1 MFRFFSEK
9 HWFIWSWLG
18 SFIILSSLW
27 VQVEID
33 VKINEWFGV
42 FYDMIQKA
50 LAEPNAVSIEEY
62 FASLFSFITLAGM
75 YIAVYVAISFFTAHF
90 LFRWRTAM
98 VEWYHSVYDKARKIE
113 GASQRVQ
120 EDTIKF
126 TRIME
131 GLGTSLIESIMILIQ
146 FIPIL
151 FGLSIGI
158 PIFFFGDWE
167 YGLIVGALIWTI
179 GGTVFLIVLGLIL
192 RQVGVEYDLQKQEAA
207 YRKILV
213 IAEDDGSVR
222 PKKID
227 ELFDDVRKIHFLSY
241 IRYLYFNIGRIA
253 YLQANV
259 LSAYVFLAPAIVAG
273 AVTLGVM
280 QQIIRAFGRVEGSMQ
295 YLLKAW
301 PTIIE
306 LASVYKRLREFESK
320 IKQEELID
328 EIEVVIT
335 PGSRLVG
342 RKQNYFTKLAYE
354 ELFLLGMWRKGARFR
369 TRLSKQIF
377 KVGDVLLLGVRDPD
391 EEDVSAK
398 INLLGLMPIRS
409 REISTLPSRSRFLK
423 ALVFFTTSILLAALN
438 IINVLTAFLICVLG
452 FVGIKI
458 LKSNLYRHIE
468 WPIVIMLA
476 AMIPIGQA
484 LESTGITAQI
494 ASGVVSFAGDLHV
507 FWILMIILIITMLI
521 TDVINLSLIHI

>member
-1 MFRFFSEK
+1 MFKFFNSK
-9 HWFIWSWLG
+9 KWFLWAWIG

-27 VQVEID
+27 VQVVID

-90 LFRWRTAM
+90 LFRWRTSM

-146 FIPIL
+146 FVPIL

-192 RQVGVEYDLQKQEAA
+192 RLVGVEYDLQKQEAA

-213 IAEDDGSVR
+213 IAEDNETVR
-222 PKKID
+222 PKRID
-227 ELFDDVRKIHFLSY
+227 ELFDDVRKIHYLSY
-241 IRYLYFNIGRIA
+241 LRYLYFNIGRIA

-273 AVTLGVM
+273 VVTLGVM

-306 LASVYKRLREFESK
+306 LASVYKRLREFE
-320 IKQEELID
+320 D
-328 EIEVVIT
+328 
-335 PGSRLVG
+335 
-342 RKQNYFTKLAYE
+342 KL
-354 ELFLLGMWRKGARFR
+354 K
-369 TRLSKQIF
+369 SSQ
-377 KVGDVLLLGVRDPD
+377 
-391 EEDVSAK
+391 EDV
-398 INLLGLMPIRS
+398 
-409 REISTLPSRSRFLK
+409 T
-423 ALVFFTTSILLAALN
+423 
-438 IINVLTAFLICVLG
+438 
-452 FVGIKI
+452 
-458 LKSNLYRHIE
+458 IE
-468 WPIVIMLA
+468 
-476 AMIPIGQA
+476 
-484 LESTGITAQI
+484 SK
-494 ASGVVSFAGDLHV
+494 
-507 FWILMIILIITMLI
+507 
-521 TDVINLSLIHI
+521 

>member
-1 MFRFFSEK
+1 MFRFFK
-9 HWFIWSWLG
+9 IKKWFYWSWFG
-18 SFIILSSLW
+18 SAIILGSLW

-50 LAEPNAVSIEEY
+50 LAEPNAITIQEY
-62 FASLFSFITLAGM
+62 FASLLSFITLAGM

-146 FIPIL
+146 FVPIL

-158 PIFFFGDWE
+158 PIFFFGEWE

-192 RQVGVEYDLQKQEAA
+192 RLVGVEYDLQKQEAA

-213 IAEDDGSVR
+213 IAEDDGNVR

-273 AVTLGVM
+273 VVTLGVM
-280 QQIIRAFGRVEGSMQ
+280 QQIIRAFGRVESSMQ

-306 LASVYKRLREFESK
+306 LASVYKRLREFE
-320 IKQEELID
+320 
-328 EIEVVIT
+328 
-335 PGSRLVG
+335 
-342 RKQNYFTKLAYE
+342 
-354 ELFLLGMWRKGARFR
+354 
-369 TRLSKQIF
+369 
-377 KVGDVLLLGVRDPD
+377 
-391 EEDVSAK
+391 AK
-398 INLLGLMPIRS
+398 
-409 REISTLPSRSRFLK
+409 
-423 ALVFFTTSILLAALN
+423 
-438 IINVLTAFLICVLG
+438 
-452 FVGIKI
+452 
-458 LKSNLYRHIE
+458 LKSSDKNVRI
-468 WPIVIMLA
+468 
-476 AMIPIGQA
+476 
-484 LESTGITAQI
+484 
-494 ASGVVSFAGDLHV
+494 
-507 FWILMIILIITMLI
+507 
-521 TDVINLSLIHI
+521 

>member
-1 MFRFFSEK
+1 MFRFFTEK
-9 HWFIWSWLG
+9 SWFIWSWIG

-62 FASLFSFITLAGM
+62 FASLFSFITLAAM
-75 YIAVYVAISFFTAHF
+75 YIAVYVAISFFTAHY
-90 LFRWRTAM
+90 LFRWRTSM

-151 FGLSIGI
+151 FGLSVGI
-158 PIFFFGDWE
+158 PIFFFGEWE

-179 GGTVFLIVLGLIL
+179 GGTIFLILLGFIL
-192 RQVGVEYDLQKQEAA
+192 RLVGIEYDLQKQEAA

-213 IAEDDGSVR
+213 IAEDDGTVR
-222 PKKID
+222 PKRID
-227 ELFDDVRKIHFLSY
+227 ELFDDVRKIHYLSY
-241 IRYLYFNIGRIA
+241 LRYLYFNIGRIA

-273 AVTLGVM
+273 VVTLGVM

-320 IKQEELID
+320 IKYEDLVD
-328 EIEVVIT
+328 E
-335 PGSRLVG
+335 
-342 RKQNYFTKLAYE
+342 
-354 ELFLLGMWRKGARFR
+354 
-369 TRLSKQIF
+369 
-377 KVGDVLLLGVRDPD
+377 
-391 EEDVSAK
+391 
-398 INLLGLMPIRS
+398 
-409 REISTLPSRSRFLK
+409 K
-423 ALVFFTTSILLAALN
+423 A
-438 IINVLTAFLICVLG
+438 
-452 FVGIKI
+452 
-458 LKSNLYRHIE
+458 
-468 WPIVIMLA
+468 
-476 AMIPIGQA
+476 
-484 LESTGITAQI
+484 
-494 ASGVVSFAGDLHV
+494 
-507 FWILMIILIITMLI
+507 
-521 TDVINLSLIHI
+521 

>member
-1 MFRFFSEK
+1 MFRFFTEK
-9 HWFIWSWLG
+9 NWFYWSWIG

-62 FASLFSFITLAGM
+62 FASLFSFITLAAM
-75 YIAVYVAISFFTAHF
+75 YIAVYVAISFFTAHY
-90 LFRWRTAM
+90 LFRWRTSM

-151 FGLSIGI
+151 FGLSVGI
-158 PIFFFGDWE
+158 PIFFFGEWE

-192 RQVGVEYDLQKQEAA
+192 RLVGIEYDLQKQEAA

-213 IAEDDGSVR
+213 IAEDDGNVR
-222 PKKID
+222 PKTID

-241 IRYLYFNIGRIA
+241 LRYLYFNIGRIA

-273 AVTLGVM
+273 VVTLGVM

-306 LASVYKRLREFESK
+306 LASVYKRLREFE
-320 IKQEELID
+320 D
-328 EIEVVIT
+328 
-335 PGSRLVG
+335 
-342 RKQNYFTKLAYE
+342 KL
-354 ELFLLGMWRKGARFR
+354 K
-369 TRLSKQIF
+369 SSQ
-377 KVGDVLLLGVRDPD
+377 
-391 EEDVSAK
+391 EDV
-398 INLLGLMPIRS
+398 
-409 REISTLPSRSRFLK
+409 T
-423 ALVFFTTSILLAALN
+423 
-438 IINVLTAFLICVLG
+438 
-452 FVGIKI
+452 
-458 LKSNLYRHIE
+458 IE
-468 WPIVIMLA
+468 
-476 AMIPIGQA
+476 
-484 LESTGITAQI
+484 SK
-494 ASGVVSFAGDLHV
+494 
-507 FWILMIILIITMLI
+507 
-521 TDVINLSLIHI
+521 

>member
-1 MFRFFSEK
+1 MFKFFTNK
-9 HWFIWSWLG
+9 KWFLWAWIG

-27 VQVEID
+27 VQVVID

-151 FGLSIGI
+151 FGLSFGI
-158 PIFFFGDWE
+158 PIFFFGEWE

-192 RQVGVEYDLQKQEAA
+192 RLVGVEYDLQKQEAA

-213 IAEDDGSVR
+213 IAEDNETVR
-222 PKKID
+222 PKRID
-227 ELFDDVRKIHFLSY
+227 ELFDDVRKIHYLSY
-241 IRYLYFNIGRIA
+241 LRYLYFNIGRIA

-273 AVTLGVM
+273 VVTLGVM

-295 YLLKAW
+295 YLLKSW

-306 LASVYKRLREFESK
+306 LASVYKRLREFE
-320 IKQEELID
+320 D
-328 EIEVVIT
+328 
-335 PGSRLVG
+335 
-342 RKQNYFTKLAYE
+342 KL
-354 ELFLLGMWRKGARFR
+354 K
-369 TRLSKQIF
+369 SSQ
-377 KVGDVLLLGVRDPD
+377 
-391 EEDVSAK
+391 EDV
-398 INLLGLMPIRS
+398 
-409 REISTLPSRSRFLK
+409 T
-423 ALVFFTTSILLAALN
+423 
-438 IINVLTAFLICVLG
+438 
-452 FVGIKI
+452 
-458 LKSNLYRHIE
+458 IE
-468 WPIVIMLA
+468 
-476 AMIPIGQA
+476 
-484 LESTGITAQI
+484 SK
-494 ASGVVSFAGDLHV
+494 
-507 FWILMIILIITMLI
+507 
-521 TDVINLSLIHI
+521 

>member
-1 MFRFFSEK
+1 MFRFFKQK
-9 HWFIWSWLG
+9 HWFLWSWIG

-75 YIAVYVAISFFTAHF
+75 YIAVYVAISFFTAHY
-90 LFRWRTAM
+90 LFRWRTSM

-151 FGLSIGI
+151 FGLSVGI
-158 PIFFFGDWE
+158 PIFFFGEWE

-192 RQVGVEYDLQKQEAA
+192 RLVGVEYDLQKQEAA

-213 IAEDDGSVR
+213 IAEDDGNVR
-222 PKKID
+222 PKRID

-241 IRYLYFNIGRIA
+241 LRYLYFNIGRIA

-273 AVTLGVM
+273 VVTLGVM

-320 IKQEELID
+320 IKQDDLID
-328 EIEVVIT
+328 E
-335 PGSRLVG
+335 
-342 RKQNYFTKLAYE
+342 
-354 ELFLLGMWRKGARFR
+354 
-369 TRLSKQIF
+369 
-377 KVGDVLLLGVRDPD
+377 
-391 EEDVSAK
+391 
-398 INLLGLMPIRS
+398 
-409 REISTLPSRSRFLK
+409 
-423 ALVFFTTSILLAALN
+423 
-438 IINVLTAFLICVLG
+438 TA
-452 FVGIKI
+452 
-458 LKSNLYRHIE
+458 
-468 WPIVIMLA
+468 
-476 AMIPIGQA
+476 
-484 LESTGITAQI
+484 
-494 ASGVVSFAGDLHV
+494 
-507 FWILMIILIITMLI
+507 
-521 TDVINLSLIHI
+521 

>member
-1 MFRFFSEK
+1 MVRFFTEK
-9 HWFIWSWLG
+9 NWFYCSWIG

-62 FASLFSFITLAGM
+62 FASLFSFITLAAM
-75 YIAVYVAISFFTAHF
+75 YIAVYVAISFFTAHY
-90 LFRWRTAM
+90 LFRWRTSM

-151 FGLSIGI
+151 FGLSVGI
-158 PIFFFGDWE
+158 PIFFFGEWE

-192 RQVGVEYDLQKQEAA
+192 RLVGIEYDLQKQEAA

-213 IAEDDGSVR
+213 IAEDDGNVR
-222 PKKID
+222 PKTID

-241 IRYLYFNIGRIA
+241 LRYLYFNIGRIA

-273 AVTLGVM
+273 VVTLGVM

-306 LASVYKRLREFESK
+306 LASVYKRLREFE
-320 IKQEELID
+320 
-328 EIEVVIT
+328 T
-335 PGSRLVG
+335 
-342 RKQNYFTKLAYE
+342 
-354 ELFLLGMWRKGARFR
+354 
-369 TRLSKQIF
+369 
-377 KVGDVLLLGVRDPD
+377 
-391 EEDVSAK
+391 K
-398 INLLGLMPIRS
+398 INQ
-409 REISTLPSRSRFLK
+409 ED
-423 ALVFFTTSILLAALN
+423 LVDE
-438 IINVLTAFLICVLG
+438 
-452 FVGIKI
+452 KI
-458 LKSNLYRHIE
+458 
-468 WPIVIMLA
+468 
-476 AMIPIGQA
+476 
-484 LESTGITAQI
+484 
-494 ASGVVSFAGDLHV
+494 
-507 FWILMIILIITMLI
+507 
-521 TDVINLSLIHI
+521 

>member
-1 MFRFFSEK
+1 MFRFFTEK
-9 HWFIWSWLG
+9 SWFYWSWIG

-62 FASLFSFITLAGM
+62 FASLFSFITLAAM
-75 YIAVYVAISFFTAHF
+75 YIAVYVAISFFTAHY
-90 LFRWRTAM
+90 LFRWRTSM

-151 FGLSIGI
+151 FGLSVGI
-158 PIFFFGDWE
+158 PIFFFGEWE

-192 RQVGVEYDLQKQEAA
+192 RLVGIEYDLQKQEAA

-213 IAEDDGSVR
+213 IAEDDGNVR
-222 PKKID
+222 PKTID

-241 IRYLYFNIGRIA
+241 LRYLYFNIGRIA

-273 AVTLGVM
+273 VVTLGVM

-320 IKQEELID
+320 IKHDESVEE
-328 EIEVVIT
+328 
-335 PGSRLVG
+335 
-342 RKQNYFTKLAYE
+342 
-354 ELFLLGMWRKGARFR
+354 
-369 TRLSKQIF
+369 
-377 KVGDVLLLGVRDPD
+377 
-391 EEDVSAK
+391 K
-398 INLLGLMPIRS
+398 I
-409 REISTLPSRSRFLK
+409 
-423 ALVFFTTSILLAALN
+423 
-438 IINVLTAFLICVLG
+438 
-452 FVGIKI
+452 
-458 LKSNLYRHIE
+458 
-468 WPIVIMLA
+468 
-476 AMIPIGQA
+476 
-484 LESTGITAQI
+484 
-494 ASGVVSFAGDLHV
+494 
-507 FWILMIILIITMLI
+507 
-521 TDVINLSLIHI
+521 

>member
-1 MFRFFSEK
+1 MFKFFNSK
-9 HWFIWSWLG
+9 KWFLWSWIG

-27 VQVEID
+27 VQVVID

-62 FASLFSFITLAGM
+62 FGSLFSFITLAGM

-151 FGLSIGI
+151 FGLSFGI
-158 PIFFFGDWE
+158 PIFFFGEWE

-192 RQVGVEYDLQKQEAA
+192 RLVGVEYDLQKQEAA

-213 IAEDDGSVR
+213 IAEDNETVR
-222 PKKID
+222 PKRID
-227 ELFDDVRKIHFLSY
+227 ELFDDVRKIHYLSY
-241 IRYLYFNIGRIA
+241 LRYLYFNIGRIA

-273 AVTLGVM
+273 VVTLGVM

-295 YLLKAW
+295 YLLKSW

-306 LASVYKRLREFESK
+306 LASVYKRLREFE
-320 IKQEELID
+320 D
-328 EIEVVIT
+328 
-335 PGSRLVG
+335 
-342 RKQNYFTKLAYE
+342 KL
-354 ELFLLGMWRKGARFR
+354 K
-369 TRLSKQIF
+369 SSQ
-377 KVGDVLLLGVRDPD
+377 
-391 EEDVSAK
+391 EDV
-398 INLLGLMPIRS
+398 
-409 REISTLPSRSRFLK
+409 T
-423 ALVFFTTSILLAALN
+423 
-438 IINVLTAFLICVLG
+438 
-452 FVGIKI
+452 
-458 LKSNLYRHIE
+458 IE
-468 WPIVIMLA
+468 
-476 AMIPIGQA
+476 
-484 LESTGITAQI
+484 SK
-494 ASGVVSFAGDLHV
+494 
-507 FWILMIILIITMLI
+507 
-521 TDVINLSLIHI
+521 

>member
-1 MFRFFSEK
+1 MFKFFTQK
-9 HWFIWSWLG
+9 NWLLWSWIG

-27 VQVEID
+27 IQVIID
-33 VKINEWFGV
+33 VKINQWFGV

-75 YIAVYVAISFFTAHF
+75 YIAVYVAISFFTAHY

-131 GLGTSLIESIMILIQ
+131 SLGTSLIESIMILIQ

-158 PIFFFGDWE
+158 PIFFFGEWE
-167 YGLIVGALIWTI
+167 YGLIVGALIWTL

-192 RQVGVEYDLQKQEAA
+192 RLVGVEYDLQKQEAA

-222 PKKID
+222 PKRID

-241 IRYLYFNIGRIA
+241 LRYLYFNIGRIA

-273 AVTLGVM
+273 VVTLGVM

-306 LASVYKRLREFESK
+306 LASVYKRLKEFETK
-320 IKQEELID
+320 IKQEDLID
-328 EIEVVIT
+328 E
-335 PGSRLVG
+335 
-342 RKQNYFTKLAYE
+342 
-354 ELFLLGMWRKGARFR
+354 
-369 TRLSKQIF
+369 
-377 KVGDVLLLGVRDPD
+377 
-391 EEDVSAK
+391 
-398 INLLGLMPIRS
+398 
-409 REISTLPSRSRFLK
+409 K
-423 ALVFFTTSILLAALN
+423 A
-438 IINVLTAFLICVLG
+438 
-452 FVGIKI
+452 
-458 LKSNLYRHIE
+458 
-468 WPIVIMLA
+468 
-476 AMIPIGQA
+476 
-484 LESTGITAQI
+484 
-494 ASGVVSFAGDLHV
+494 
-507 FWILMIILIITMLI
+507 
-521 TDVINLSLIHI
+521 